1 MTTIVIDDGFDND
14 KYELEYV
21 DWETVGMYDLLNS
34 NEIRFN
40 IANKFREQNEIK
52 EADIYEAIDDY
63 LQSLKDEIF
72 GETCEILEF
81 SDGKTIIK

>member
-34 NEIRFN
+34 NEIRFA
-40 IANKFREQNEIK
+40 IANKFREQDEIK
-52 EADIYEAIDDY
+52 EADIYEAIDNY